1 MIEMVIALAIVGA
14 VAGVI
19 AGLFGVGGGMI
30 LVPAFYYAF
39 TTLGY
44 AHQDL
49 MQICLATS
57 LATIVVTSLRSLSA
71 HNKLGGVDWDVLRT
85 WAPGIMIGAL
95 VSVAIAAQLRSS
107 TLQWIFGGLGMCIG
121 LYMAFG
127 KTEWRL
133 ADDMPTGVRRA
144 IYAPLV
150 GFFSVL
156 MGIGG
161 GSLGVPTMTLYG
173 MTIHRAVAT
182 SSGFGLLIAVPS
194 VLGFFFV
201 SLDPML
207 RPPMTVGAVNLA
219 AFGLIIAMTLV
230 TTPLG
235 VALAHKMEAA
245 KLKRFFARVAYDP
258 RLAQWAKRARQI
270 SIGVAQDPQMRAN
283 WLVCES
289 TWFVGVDALPNA
301 ANGNLPGA
309 EFPAR
314 LRSLCPGPYHKAQVS
329 ITYPGY
335 PKPREGESDAAF
347 QFRTLDRPSGA
358 LSVNPTPIFW
368 ACR

>member
-1 MIEMVIALAIVGA
+1 
-14 VAGVI
+14 
-19 AGLFGVGGGMI
+19 MI

-71 HNKLGGVDWDVLRT
+71 HNKRGGVDWNVLRT

-95 VSVAIAAQLRSS
+95 VSVAFAAQLRSS

-127 KTEWRL
+127 KIEWRV

-150 GFFSVL
+150 GSFL
-156 MGIGG
+156 CYGYWWR
-161 GSLGVPTMTLYG
+161 SLGVPTMTLHG

-194 VLGFFFV
+194 VLGF
-201 SLDPML
+201 SLS
-207 RPPMTVGAVNLA
+207 R
-219 AFGLIIAMTLV
+219 LIPCCV
-230 TTPLG
+230 
-235 VALAHKMEAA
+235 
-245 KLKRFFARVAYDP
+245 
-258 RLAQWAKRARQI
+258 
-270 SIGVAQDPQMRAN
+270 PQ
-283 WLVCES
+283 
-289 TWFVGVDALPNA
+289 
-301 ANGNLPGA
+301 
-309 EFPAR
+309 
-314 LRSLCPGPYHKAQVS
+314 
-329 ITYPGY
+329 
-335 PKPREGESDAAF
+335 
-347 QFRTLDRPSGA
+347 
-358 LSVNPTPIFW
+358 
-368 ACR
+368 